1 LNRER
6 QSFILNLKN
15 LKKLGD
21 MQEIGLQLKKQREAK
36 GLELADIEKVTKI
49 SIRLLRSI
57 EAGDFG
63 ALPSGVFARNFVRQ
77 YCKAVDLSPEPILE
91 KVFVV
96 ESDLMESEDGP
107 EENSH
112 VRIIVFVFV
121 VVLLTAGV
129 FWGYQGGWWRNLL
142 STGAKH
148 NEPAISSPSPLTEA
162 SSVSTKDEQNAM
174 NPKEEPDSKKLSAK
188 KTPTRSTDVLDGK
201 ALTDDS
207 DQNKL
212 DVSES
217 ADSKFQDSATPVDN
231 KSTVF
236 PVRFEADEKCWIHLR
251 CPDKEMDFILM
262 KGELYTTVCSDPAI
276 ISVGNAEHLRVFVDN
291 QKVVFP
297 AGQRVVKDFVL
308 TKSGQKSD

>member
-1 LNRER
+1 M
-6 QSFILNLKN
+6 
-15 LKKLGD
+15 KKLGD

-36 GLELADIEKVTKI
+36 GLELADIEKITKI

-77 YCKAVDLSPEPILE
+77 YCKAVGLSPEPILE

-96 ESDLMESEDGP
+96 EPDLAESEDGL
-107 EENSH
+107 EEKSH
-112 VRIIVFVFV
+112 ARTIVFVFV
-121 VVLLTAGV
+121 VVLLSAGV
-129 FWGYQGGWWRNLL
+129 FWRYQGGEWRNLL

-148 NEPAISSPSPLTEA
+148 DELSISSTPPPTEA
-162 SSVSTKDEQNAM
+162 SSKSAKDGKSTM
-174 NPKEEPDSKKLSAK
+174 NLKEEPDNKELSAK
-188 KTPTRSTDVLDGK
+188 KTMTQSTTALDGK
-201 ALTDDS
+201 ARTDDS
-207 DQNKL
+207 NQNRIS
-212 DVSES
+212 VSES
-217 ADSKFQDSATPVDN
+217 GNSSIQDSVTPVNN
-231 KSTVF
+231 KSTDF

-276 ISVGNAEHLRVFVDN
+276 ISVGNAEHIRVFADN

-308 TKSGQKSD
+308 TKSGQNSD